1 MPHPVKETIAITG
14 ATGHVGTNLIRM
26 LVEKGYHVRVLVR
39 KPLNEISGF
48 PVEAVVGDLSDEL
61 ALLKLCHQARVVV
74 HAAAMISIGNHPESD
89 VYATNVTGTQ
99 NVINSCKKQ
108 KVARLIHFSSV
119 DAFVMHGRSQRVD
132 EQTPLDVD
140 ASIAYKRTKALGE
153 QLALDAAASFE
164 LEVIVLSPAAI
175 MGPYDDK
182 PSLIGQMLIQ
192 MHTGKLPF
200 IVPGGYRWVDVR
212 DVCEVAVQALHG
224 GKSGEKYI
232 LAGEWVDLTEI
243 TRMLQPL
250 TAHRMLRGVIPFWMA
265 YAGVPF
271 IKLWSLLTRKTPL
284 YTFDSLRILHS
295 GAQSLSSEKAH
306 LAFGFSPRPFADT
319 LHDTIQWLT
328 KEGML

>member
-1 MPHPVKETIAITG
+1 LKETIAITG
-14 ATGHVGTNLIRM
+14 ATGHVGTNLIRI
-26 LVEKGYHVRVLVR
+26 LIEKGYHVRVLVR

-61 ALLKLCHQARVVV
+61 ALLKLCHQVRVVV
-74 HAAAMISIGNHPESD
+74 HAAAMISIGNHPERE

-99 NVINSCKKQ
+99 NVINACKKQ

-119 DAFVMHGRSQRVD
+119 DAFVMHGRSQHVD
-132 EQTPLDVD
+132 EQTPLDVH
-140 ASIAYKRTKALGE
+140 SPITYKRTKALGE
-153 QLALDAAASFE
+153 QLALDAASSE

-212 DVCEVAVQALHG
+212 DVCEVVVLALHS

-232 LAGEWVDLTEI
+232 LAGEWVDLTKI

-250 TAHRMLRGVIPFWMA
+250 TAHRVLRGVIPFWLA
-265 YAGVPF
+265 YVGVPF
-271 IKLWSLLTRKTPL
+271 IVLWSILTRKTPL

-295 GAQSLSSEKAH
+295 GAQSLSSEKAR

-319 LHDTIQWLT
+319 LHDTIQWFA